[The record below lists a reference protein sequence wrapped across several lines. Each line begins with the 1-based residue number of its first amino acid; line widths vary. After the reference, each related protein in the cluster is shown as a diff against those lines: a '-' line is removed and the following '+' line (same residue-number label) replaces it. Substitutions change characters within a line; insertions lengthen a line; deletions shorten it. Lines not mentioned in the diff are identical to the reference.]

1 MGKEKSTTN
10 SSTNVQATPE
20 ETAMNKLS
28 LERLQANQGS
38 QLALDKQ
45 MYGAMSTVMSGG
57 TLPGNLAG
65 ITGINEDQTQ
75 AMVQASLRDLYP
87 QFQSAGI
94 MDSGTAIQTASRTAA
109 DVRNANAQFNVSAI
123 SNLFNQALGGSSN
136 LSNSTSQQTGVLG
149 SQLAGLRSINS
160 SSTATSMNPFLKS
173 FQTSLG
179 SGLGTGMAS
188 GITGGLGGGMSG
200 MSQGLMRS
208 PVGG

>member
-38 QLALDKQ
+38 QLALDQQ

-136 LSNSTSQQTGVLG
+136 LSNSTSQQTSVLG
-149 SQLAGLRSINS
+149 SQLAGLRTINS
-160 SSTATSMNPFLKS
+160 QSTTQSMNPFLKS

-179 SGLGTGMAS
+179 SSLGGGLGTAA
-188 GITGGLGGGMSG
+188 TGGLQGM
-200 MSQGLMRS
+200 MIPR
-208 PVGG
+208 PA

>member
-1 MGKEKSTTN
+1 MGKDKQTTN

-38 QLALDKQ
+38 QLALDQQ
-45 MYGAMSTVMSGG
+45 MYGAMSTVMTGG

-75 AMVQASLRDLYP
+75 SMVQASLRDLYP

-149 SQLAGLRSINS
+149 SQLAGLRSVNS
-160 SSTATSMNPFLKS
+160 QSTVQSMNPFLKS

-179 SGLGTGMAS
+179 GSLGS
-188 GITGGLGGGMSG
+188 GIGKAATGGLQGM
-200 MSQGLMRS
+200 MM
-208 PVGG
+208 PA

>member
-1 MGKEKSTTN
+1 MGKEKTTTN

-136 LSNSTSQQTGVLG
+136 LSNSTSQQTSVLG
-149 SQLAGLRSINS
+149 SQLAGLRTINS
-160 SSTATSMNPFLKS
+160 QSTTQSMNPFLKS

-179 SGLGTGMAS
+179 SSLGGGLGTAA
-188 GITGGLGGGMSG
+188 TGGLQGM
-200 MSQGLMRS
+200 MIPR
-208 PVGG
+208 PA